1 MVQYGII
8 QRLTYT
14 LPDFFPCTVL
24 TFTSRKNLIIDSVVL
39 LALSWQYHD
48 QTNCAK
54 INFMCTFHVS
64 INIEFVFFPV
74 QTDKQCHGKLGNFF
88 S

>member
-1 MVQYGII
+1 MTGLCSMVQYGII

-74 QTDKQCHGKLGNFF
+74 QTDKQSQG
-88 S
+88 